1 MALRNRKTSPE
12 RRRRILD
19 AARRLILKQGLRATT
34 MEAIARE
41 AGIAKPTLYAYF
53 ADKDAVFRGIAD
65 ELAAAV
71 RIGFGAALEGDGD
84 AVTRIGNGLA
94 AKYRIIARQLENS
107 PHADAL
113 FSSHERSAA
122 TALGALEAQIE
133 TAIVGVLAA
142 AGCVRPRPLTQLLL
156 ASAHGVGRRAG
167 AAEVGPAIRLLA
179 ERLLRPEFR
188 KG

>member
-1 MALRNRKTSPE
+1 LALRNQETSPE
-12 RRRRILD
+12 RRRRILA

-71 RIGFGAALEGDGD
+71 RVGFNAALEADGD

-94 AKYRIIARQLENS
+94 AKYRIIARLLDNS
-107 PHADAL
+107 PHAEAL
-113 FSSHERSAA
+113 FGAHERSAA
-122 TALGALEAQIE
+122 PALVALEGQVEA
-133 TAIVGVLAA
+133 AIVGVLAS
-142 AGCVRPRPLTQLLL
+142 AGCARPRPLTQLLL

-179 ERLLRPEFR
+179 ERLLRPEFSR
-188 KG
+188 G